1 MNLVEKLKP
10 EIDNIIS
17 ETKLAIDNAKRIAIA
32 EAWKILQLT
41 VVKIIRIIEN
51 QAENLAGKDKKTAA
65 MNLLSSFYDGV
76 FVAVDIPMIPSVV
89 ESFVHKYVKQFLMIL
104 VSSTIDAMVATF
116 RDVGLFNKHI
126 NNINNQEGT

>member
-1 MNLVEKLKP
+1 MNLVERLKP

-17 ETKLAIDNAKRIAIA
+17 ETKLAIDNAKRIAIV

-89 ESFVHKYVKQFLMIL
+89 ESFVHKYIKQFLMIL

>member
-116 RDVGLFNKHI
+116 RDVGLFNKNI